1 MTLRKAL
8 LWILF
13 VDFAAF
19 SSWVMWDAGYLGIWQ
34 AGMASPAS
42 GQILLDLVIAC
53 VLISVWIKGDAES
66 RGINPWPWMVAIALT
81 RWPAGGALLGQ
92 PHDGPAIAEFVYQGA
107 ALTKQLLTP
116 ALLKRPCVMLARM
129 KLSR

>member
-42 GQILLDLVIAC
+42 WQLLLDLAIAC

-66 RGINPWPWMVAIALT
+66 RGINPWPWMVAIVFTGSLATL
-81 RWPAGGALLGQ
+81 AYLL
-92 PHDGPAIAEFVYQGA
+92 IREYQGA
-107 ALTKQLLTP
+107 AAK
-116 ALLKRPCVMLARM
+116 ADVARFGT
-129 KLSR
+129 SP